1 MDSEVDLPHNQERAI
16 AKQGTEVRYGQQRNQ
31 IMRVAEPE
39 GGAEESLAENTEL
52 VNA

>member
-1 MDSEVDLPHNQERAI
+1 MDIEVGLQNNRAI
-16 AKQGTEVRYGQQRNQ
+16 GKQGTEVSYGQQRNQ